1 MARIDFP
8 SNPSDGQ
15 TLTVTVAG
23 SNTVY
28 TYNATYGV
36 WRSLSSSDAYLQ
48 VANLQ
53 PALDKYL
60 QVSNGTSLTSFD
72 VITNTPSGNG
82 SLVYSSSNG
91 SFTFTPADATQGG
104 GGVTQDTLD
113 QYLQV
118 ANSTSFA
125 TTSSLDAYLQVANS
139 TGFASSTDL
148 NAYLQVA
155 NLQPQLDKYLQV
167 ANSTS
172 FATTDSLDAYLQ
184 VANSTGFAST
194 SDLDAYLQVA
204 NVSSYAFAS
213 EKVFT
218 VTNDG
223 SSAYKFYGVGTGADA
238 SQANSN
244 PTLYLS
250 RGEKYTFNVNASGH
264 PFYINTTN
272 STGTGNAFA
281 NGVIN
286 NGAEVGNVVFTVPMN
301 APDTLHYNCSVHS
314 GMNGTIYVLSQTSTD
329 TSSLQTKADATAA
342 NNALLSLIQ
351 DRLQVANLQ
360 PQLDKYLQV
369 ANSISLASFD
379 VLTSTPSGNGSL
391 VYNSSNGS
399 FTFTPA
405 NATQGGGGGVTQDTL
420 DNYLQVAN
428 GVSLT
433 AFDVLTSTPSGNG
446 SLVYNSSNGSFTF
459 TPANATQGGGGGGVT
474 QDTLDNYLQV
484 ANGVSL
490 TAFDVL
496 TTTPSGNGSLV
507 YNSSNGSF
515 TFTPA
520 DATQG
525 GGGGGGGA
533 SVTASD
539 TAPSSPSAGDLWF
552 HTTQLK
558 LYVYYSDGSSNQW
571 VQTNSGVGNRVDE
584 FIKAYR
590 YQGTLAINTGDT
602 RLYLQDSYILKGIHA
617 YVDTAPTG
625 SSVITDVK
633 KNGSSLQTITVAA
646 GATSASNT
654 SLSHTFVS
662 GDYLTVDITQ
672 VGSSTAGENLY
683 MVFTFN

>member
-1 MARIDFP
+1 MAVTFP
-8 SNPSDGQ
+8 NSPSDGDQ
-15 TLTVTVAG
+15 VTYEG
-23 SNTVY
+23 ITY
-28 TYNATYGV
+28 TYYATKGV
-36 WRSLSSSDAYLQ
+36 WQSSTASFDGYLQ

-53 PALDKYL
+53 PQLDNYL

-91 SFTFTPADATQGG
+91 SFTFTPANASQGG

-118 ANSTSFA
+118 ANSTGFA
-125 TTSSLDAYLQVANS
+125 SSTDLDAYLQVANS
-139 TGFASSTDL
+139 TS
-148 NAYLQVA
+148 
-155 NLQPQLDKYLQV
+155 
-167 ANSTS
+167 
-172 FATTDSLDAYLQ
+172 
-184 VANSTGFAST
+184 FAST
-194 SDLDAYLQVA
+194 SSLDAYLQVA

-223 SSAYKFYGVGTGADA
+223 SGAYKFYGVGTGADA

-286 NGAEVGNVVFTVPMN
+286 NGAEVGNVEFTVPMN
-301 APDTLHYNCSVHS
+301 APDTLHYNCQYHS
-314 GMNGTIYVLSQTSTD
+314 SMNGTIYVLSQTSTD

-379 VLTSTPSGNGSL
+379 VLTTTPSGNGSL

-405 NATQGGGGGVTQDTL
+405 NATQGGVGGGGSGNTNLTVSDSAPGSPSDGDLWFDSEDLIMYVYYDDGSSSQWVKTSPSSSTDVSG
-420 DNYLQVAN
+420 YLQVAN
-428 GVSLT
+428 LQ
-433 AFDVLTSTPSGNG
+433 P
-446 SLVYNSSNGSFTF
+446 
-459 TPANATQGGGGGGVT
+459 Q
-474 QDTLDNYLQV
+474 LDKYLQV
-484 ANGVSL
+484 ANS
-490 TAFDVL
+490 TSFTTTSSFDVL

-525 GGGGGGGA
+525 GGGGGGGGA

-539 TAPSSPSAGDLWF
+539 TAPASPSAGDLWF

-646 GATSASNT
+646 GNTTTSNT